1 MTRSRRFPLDYKK
14 EATISRR
21 RALILALVGGL
32 LLVAACGP
40 KATPQPTVTPTSTA
54 TGVPHPGPDPTPPPG
69 ARVASYFP
77 EGAGRDL
84 VLEWCGTCH
93 NLALILTTRKPADG
107 WATYM
112 QNRRADIAFL
122 GDAEVKTVLD
132 YLVANCTPD
141 KPIPQLPPEL
151 TR

>member
-1 MTRSRRFPLDYKK
+1 MLKAVLIPL
-14 EATISRR
+14 IV
-21 RALILALVGGL
+21 IG
-32 LLVAACGP
+32 LLVAACGR
-40 KATPQPTVTPTSTA
+40 KTTPQPTAQPTPTA
-54 TGVPHPGPDPTPPPG
+54 TPAQVPLPGPDPTPPPG

>member
-1 MTRSRRFPLDYKK
+1 MLKAVLIPL
-14 EATISRR
+14 IV
-21 RALILALVGGL
+21 IG
-32 LLVAACGP
+32 LLVAACGR
-40 KATPQPTVTPTSTA
+40 KATPQPTAQPTPTA
-54 TGVPHPGPDPTPPPG
+54 TPAQVPIPGPDPTPPPG

-132 YLVANCTPD
+132 YLIANFTPD

>member
-1 MTRSRRFPLDYKK
+1 MLKAVLIPL
-14 EATISRR
+14 IVIG
-21 RALILALVGGL
+21 LLVG
-32 LLVAACGP
+32 ACGP
-40 KATPQPTVTPTSTA
+40 KATPQPTAQPTPTA
-54 TGVPHPGPDPTPPPG
+54 TPAEVPHPGPDPTPPPG
-69 ARVASYFP
+69 AQVASFFP

-93 NLALILTTRKPADG
+93 NLALILTTRKPAEG

-112 QNRRADIAFL
+112 KSRRADIAFL
-122 GDAEVKTVLD
+122 GDEEVKTVLD

-141 KPIPQLPPEL
+141 KPTPQLPPAL